1 MEIKSYIVLD
11 ISLSFVFII
20 NRIETHLKHFE
31 ANEGNEA
38 ICRVECVI
46 RS

>member
-31 ANEGNEA
+31 ANERDEA
-38 ICRVECVI
+38 ISRVEYGI
-46 RS
+46 TS